1 MPDKQLPEHMQR
13 VVLESQQLI
22 ERVEKL
28 SAFLDTET
36 YASLPVLERML
47 LGQQLI
53 AMSSYAEVLAARIEL
68 EYRQQ
73 AE

>member
-1 MPDKQLPEHMQR
+1 MRAEQLPEHMQR
-13 VVLESQQLI
+13 VVLESQQLV

-28 SAFLDTET
+28 SVFLDTST
-36 YASLPVLERML
+36 YAHLPVIERML

-68 EYRQQ
+68 ALR
-73 AE
+73 